1 MISAFSPPDCTA
13 LTHHLLS
20 DPSFQVTAPWAAL
33 ISLLGVAAH
42 VPGVLLQVEPT
53 RVLPALLIV
62 VLVHLLAFVV
72 QLAADL
78 RTRRLFIRAEQQQ
91 SQGGRYERGQ

>member
-1 MISAFSPPDCTA
+1 M
-13 LTHHLLS
+13 
-20 DPSFQVTAPWAAL
+20 
-33 ISLLGVAAH
+33 
-42 VPGVLLQVEPT
+42 PGVLLRVDPP

-78 RTRRLFIRAEQQQ
+78 RTRRLFIRQYERGSTISPLAADLKTRHFFIRAEQQRY
-91 SQGGRYERGQ
+91 QGGRYQERRC